1 MPLILVYVEGTKSVM
16 EKRSILLLVAVIG
29 VLFISSLACSQSGK
43 ILTSA
48 EATER
53 AKPTA
58 VPTAEAHI
66 GFQVGD
72 VVYLTNKSFLVS
84 LMAEPGGN
92 KMIAGQERGAQVEI
106 LQATTVDG
114 TLWYFIN
121 APTGQGW
128 VPEENITDQ
137 AP

>member
-1 MPLILVYVEGTKSVM
+1 M
-16 EKRSILLLVAVIG
+16 EKRSILLIMVVVS
-29 VLFISSLACSQSGK
+29 VLFISSLACSQSGR

-48 EATER
+48 EATEQ
-53 AKPTA
+53 AKPTP
-58 VPTAEAHI
+58 VPTAEAHE

-72 VVYLTNKSFLVS
+72 TVYLTNKSFLVNMMS
-84 LMAEPGGN
+84 EPGGN
-92 KMIAGQERGAQVEI
+92 RMIATQQRGAQVEI
-106 LQATTVDG
+106 LQASTVDG
-114 TLWYFIN
+114 TLWYFID

>member
-1 MPLILVYVEGTKSVM
+1 MPSILVCVEGTKPTM
-16 EKRSILLLVAVIG
+16 EKRSIILLVAVIS

-66 GFQVGD
+66 GFQVGET
-72 VVYLTNKSFLVS
+72 VYLTNKSFLVNMMS
-84 LMAEPGGN
+84 EPGGN
-92 KMIAGQERGAQVEI
+92 RMIATQQRGAQVNI

-114 TLWYFIN
+114 ELWYFIE
-121 APTGQGW
+121 APTGKGW
-128 VPEENITDQ
+128 VPEENITDE

>member
-1 MPLILVYVEGTKSVM
+1 M
-16 EKRSILLLVAVIG
+16 EKRSIILLVAVIS

-66 GFQVGD
+66 GFQVGET
-72 VVYLTNKSFLVS
+72 VYLTNKSFLVNMMS
-84 LMAEPGGN
+84 EPGGN
-92 KMIAGQERGAQVEI
+92 RMIATQQRGAQVNI

-114 TLWYFIN
+114 ELWYFIE
-121 APTGQGW
+121 APTGKGW
-128 VPEENITDQ
+128 VPEENITDE